1 MMYVAVGKS
10 GYTRREKHRRR
21 FLYLGFQKKIKQR
34 FSPLSLLF
42 FPPPNVVKFYILL
55 CRAHTY
61 QSTRLFPSLFCAR
74 THTRARIFQKG
85 TTAPHRTARERERE
99 FQRATRRKESLLII
113 RLKSERRNFFSTL
126 SVFCEAT
133 SSLQKKKKSCL
144 NLNEN
149 TQPVR
154 LRFSILT
161 TVVGEKTWLQTQS
174 ESARVRVFTASPCA
188 RLEQGKRL

>member
-21 FLYLGFQKKIKQR
+21 FLYLGFQKNQAKI
-34 FSPLSLLF
+34 FPSFSLLLSCF
-42 FPPPNVVKFYILL
+42 VVKFYILL

-99 FQRATRRKESLLII
+99 FQRAARRKESLLII

-161 TVVGEKTWLQTQS
+161 TVVV
-174 ESARVRVFTASPCA
+174 AF
-188 RLEQGKRL
+188 